1 MFKAVQNENSEEEN
15 ESLIIKHAEEMVNLQ
30 LELDILKMIIK
41 EERSSCREMDERA
54 MCLSRDLQLANEKL
68 LLISQQCE
76 EAKCELKEAKSV
88 TEALESQ
95 QILSINEM
103 EDLRN
108 TNSHYLQLLSKL
120 ELEIIALKEQLA
132 IKELHNHSLST
143 HIESDDSPL
152 QAKLKRMQ
160 NSLEKAK
167 RLNNWYQS
175 DRDYQVSNEEEMD
188 EVCRQAEAET
198 AEVIVCMQEELAI
211 LQQQV
216 QDSHLKEIEMKKTTT
231 ILETELKELKEKL
244 YLITEDNKSLNQEL
258 AEKDGELKTM
268 SEEWELLTCEF
279 EEVLADGHEA
289 LINASDQLEHI
300 SSSFPQ
306 RRIWISEQ
314 VGMMIRTISEK
325 ELLIEELRRCL
336 EDAHNKK
343 SDVECMLK
351 SLRGAALAITE
362 AHQQEWSEKEKEI
375 LWLTSELTMKTSMIA
390 KLEDKLKLAEDR
402 IGKAS
407 VCATVAFVIV
417 NRLSEMNLSYLD
429 ALNHKDFQL
438 SESAEMNLRKDALVN
453 DQVAMI
459 EEAEKHIESLREE
472 LAVTEGNCAKLLE
485 KLSEEQERSCAME
498 QKIKAIQENDILVT
512 REKLAELKSGVSTLQ
527 SCMSTY
533 VENCGSPA
541 RNDSQEVSTS
551 FDGNGEGRVS
561 FLPSGIQP

>member
-1 MFKAVQNENSEEEN
+1 MLKAVQNENLEEKH

-30 LELDILKMIIK
+30 LELDILKIIIK
-41 EERSSCREMDERA
+41 EERSSCHEMEERA
-54 MCLSRDLQLANEKL
+54 LCLNRDLQLANEKL
-68 LLISQQCE
+68 SLISQQCE

-108 TNSHYLQLLSKL
+108 TSSHYLQLLSKQ
-120 ELEIIALKEQLA
+120 ELEIMALKEQLA
-132 IKELHNHSLST
+132 IKELRNHSHSIRT
-143 HIESDDSPL
+143 ESGDSPL

-167 RLNNWYQS
+167 RLNNRYQS
-175 DRDYQVSNEEEMD
+175 DHDYQVSNEEEMD
-188 EVCRQAEAET
+188 EVRRQVEAET

-216 QDSHLKEIEMKKTTT
+216 QDSYLKEMEMKKTTT
-231 ILETELKELKEKL
+231 ILETELKEVKERL
-244 YLITEDNKSLNQEL
+244 CLITEDNKSLNQEL
-258 AEKDGELKTM
+258 EEKDGELRTL

-289 LINASDQLEHI
+289 LINASDQLELI

-314 VGMMIRTISEK
+314 VGMMVRTISEK
-325 ELLIEELRRCL
+325 ELLIDELRRCL
-336 EDAHNKK
+336 EDANNKK

-362 AHQQEWSEKEKEI
+362 AHQQECSEKEKEI
-375 LWLTSELTMKTSMIA
+375 LQLTSELTTKTSMIA
-390 KLEDKLKLAEDR
+390 KLEDRLKLGEDR

-429 ALNHKDFQL
+429 ALKHKDFQL

-453 DQVAMI
+453 DEAAMI
-459 EEAEKHIESLREE
+459 EESEKQIESLREE
-472 LAVTEGNCAKLLE
+472 LAESKGSCAKLRE
-485 KLSEEQERSCAME
+485 KLSEVQERSCAME
-498 QKIKAIQENDILVT
+498 QKLKVIQENDILMT
-512 REKLAELKSGVSTLQ
+512 REKLAELKSGVSTLK

-533 VENCGSPA
+533 VEHCGSPA
-541 RNDSQEVSTS
+541 RNDSQDVCTS
-551 FDGNGEGRVS
+551 FTGDDEGRVS
-561 FLPSGIQP
+561 FLLSGRQP